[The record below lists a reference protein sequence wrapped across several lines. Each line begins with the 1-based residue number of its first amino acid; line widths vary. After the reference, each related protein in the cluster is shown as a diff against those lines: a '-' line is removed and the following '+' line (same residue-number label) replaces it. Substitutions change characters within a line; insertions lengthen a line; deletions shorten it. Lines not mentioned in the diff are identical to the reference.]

1 MLSESILYNNRIWA
15 IMLLLIVTV
24 MFCGFNSTAI
34 RAERLDSNSGDNPA
48 VSVSPVTSN
57 NQSSLPEP
65 AQTFLVESGF
75 YHHPADIFSFD
86 LPSGWQLVSQT
97 DSMAVFTQ
105 GQAELGALFT
115 YTGQNPEPK
124 LLSDFCDTFVAG
136 FLNFA
141 DDYTIERPEL
151 QPDQSIRLTIRY
163 HSANEG
169 EGQVNFLF
177 EQHETVMF
185 VLYLRTPTSGLD
197 EATWARVMESHTVK

>member
-1 MLSESILYNNRIWA
+1 MVSETILYNNRIWA
-15 IMLLLIVTV
+15 IMMLLIVTV

-34 RAERLDSNSGDNPA
+34 KAERLEANPEESRA
-48 VSVSPVTSN
+48 VSLSPVTSN
-57 NQSSLPEP
+57 NQSSV
-65 AQTFLVESGF
+65 QTSLMESGF
-75 YHHPADIFSFD
+75 YRHPSDVFSFD
-86 LPSGWQLVSQT
+86 LPSGWQLVSET
-97 DSMAVFTQ
+97 DSMAVFTR

-115 YTGQNPEPK
+115 YIGQNPEPK

-141 DDYTIERPEL
+141 DAYTIKRPEL
-151 QPDQSIRLTIRY
+151 QSDQSIRLTIRY

-197 EATWARVMESHTVK
+197 EDTWARVMESHTVK